1 MIKMDVKKHES
12 LIGALGNVMEWYDFA
27 LVMPMFVVLRGQFFP
42 NDASEWVKV
51 LGGLIVSMGLFTRPL
66 GAFIFGPI
74 GDKFGRQ
81 KAISISILLMAIPT
95 VLMGILPG
103 YDQIGVWAPILFMFL
118 RILQGI
124 SMGGEYTA
132 AMVHI
137 VEKAPSNRR
146 GFYGSWTDFGNQVG
160 VLFAG
165 QSVVWLHSF
174 FSESGVY
181 SFAWRIPFI
190 CGVLL
195 VPFAFLIPKQEKKDA
210 DSQKKSILKMLI
222 EHKKEV
228 FCTVAITAFSAVS
241 FYTLWTFLPYYL
253 VSAGI
258 LSLKEAAFCGAAA
271 SIVSMVSILGAGYL
285 SDIFN
290 RKLFLSIGMIGVL
303 FSSVYTFFSQASS
316 YHFWLIM
323 QLIMGFFLGVYYSC
337 RAAFF
342 AEAFPKEVRCTA
354 VSVSLSVAQAVF
366 GGLTPVVMV
375 WLVGGSPY
383 LAILPVAAVSIW
395 ALFSLGLLEDRTG
408 KEFI

>member
-1 MIKMDVKKHES
+1 MIKIDVKKHES

-27 LVMPMFVVLRGQFFP
+27 LVMPMFVVLMEKFFP
-42 NDASEWVKV
+42 SGASDWVRV

-103 YDQIGVWAPILFMFL
+103 YDKIGVWAPILFMFL

-137 VEKAPSNRR
+137 VEKAPSHRR
-146 GFYGSWTDFGNQVG
+146 GFYGSWSDFGNQVG
-160 VLFAG
+160 VLLAG

-174 FSESGVY
+174 FLESDVY
-181 SFAWRIPFI
+181 SFAWRIPFLFGI
-190 CGVLL
+190 FL
-195 VPFAFLIPKQEKKDA
+195 VPFAFLIPKQEKKDTTS
-210 DSQKKSILKMLI
+210 SQKSILKMLVD
-222 EHKKEV
+222 HKKEV
-228 FCTVAITAFSAVS
+228 VCTVSITAFSAVS

-253 VSAGI
+253 VSNGI
-258 LSLKEAAFCGAAA
+258 LSLKESAFCGAAA
-271 SIVSMVSILGAGYL
+271 SVVSMISILVAGYL
-285 SDIFN
+285 SDIFK
-290 RKLFLSIGMIGVL
+290 RKPFLTIGILGTL
-303 FSSVYTFFSQASS
+303 FSGGYMFFAQSSS
-316 YHFWLIM
+316 YHFWLTM
-323 QLIMGFFLGVYYSC
+323 QLAMGFFLGVYYSC

-366 GGLTPVVMV
+366 GGLTPVIMV
-375 WLVGGSPY
+375 WLVGKSSY
-383 LAILPVAAVSIW
+383 MAIFPIFLVSIW
-395 ALFSLGLLEDRTG
+395 ALFSLCSLEDRAG

>member
-1 MIKMDVKKHES
+1 MNVKKHES

-27 LVMPMFVVLRGQFFP
+27 LVMPMFVVLKGKFFP
-42 NDASEWVKV
+42 NDASDWVGV

-103 YDQIGVWAPILFMFL
+103 YDQIGIWAPILFMFL
-118 RILQGI
+118 RVLQGI

-137 VEKAPSNRR
+137 VEKAPNNRR

-165 QSVVWLHSF
+165 QAVVWLHSF
-174 FSESGVY
+174 FSEPEVY
-181 SFAWRIPFI
+181 SFAWRIPFLFGI
-190 CGVLL
+190 LL
-195 VPFAFLIPKQEKKDA
+195 IPFAFLIPKQEKKESDPN
-210 DSQKKSILKMLI
+210 QKSIFKMLI

-228 FCTVAITAFSAVS
+228 FCTVSITAFSAVS
-241 FYTLWTFLPYYL
+241 FYTLWTFLPYHL
-253 VSAGI
+253 VSSGI
-258 LSLKEAAFCGAAA
+258 LNLKESAFCAAAA
-271 SIVSMVSILGAGYL
+271 SIVSMVSILVAGYL

-290 RKLFLSIGMIGVL
+290 RKIFLSIGIIGVIFVGGYMFL
-303 FSSVYTFFSQASS
+303 AQTSS
-316 YHFWLIM
+316 YYFWLIM
-323 QLIMGFFLGVYYSC
+323 QILMGFFLGVYYSC

-342 AEAFPKEVRCTA
+342 AESFPKEVRCTA
-354 VSVSLSVAQAVF
+354 VSVSLSVAQAIF
-366 GGLTPVVMV
+366 GGATPVVMV
-375 WLVGGSPY
+375 WLVGKASHWAVIP
-383 LAILPVAAVSIW
+383 ILAVSIW
-395 ALFSLGLLEDRTG
+395 ALFSLCLLKDRTG
-408 KEFI
+408 KEFM